1 MTITGGEPLLQ
12 MNSLITLLRGIKDI
26 DNIGTIVLTGF
37 SHEECLKFS
46 EFDIFE
52 QFVDVLIAGPFMQD
66 LKIQEGIRGSSNK
79 ELVFLTE
86 YYTREEFSNIPPV
99 EVFVDLDGSLT
110 ITGIKP
116 EILKST
122 KETKNF
128 SK

>member
-12 MNSLITLLRGIKDI
+12 MNSLITLLRGIKNI

-37 SHEECLKFS
+37 SREECLKFS
-46 EFDIFE
+46 EFDIFK

-66 LKIQEGIRGSSNK
+66 LKIQDGIRGSSNK
-79 ELVFLTE
+79 ELILLTN

-99 EVFVDLDGSLT
+99 EVFIDLNGSLS

-116 EILKST
+116 EILETT
-122 KETKNF
+122 KEPKNS